1 LVRRI
6 LLVSLVVLT
15 LQCALARP
23 STAQNGNPCLMA
35 NAWAFGE
42 GAWPPGW
49 FYLGEGAGNF
59 SYLIGAYKASCSPKS
74 ECPGGCP
81 GSAGPSGGPSG
92 ASGGG
97 PGGTPAGASGGGG
110 PTPTA
115 NAPIF
120 VTTGDT
126 YIRKTDL
133 SVPGLGAGLH
143 LTRQW
148 NSVWPANEIASS
160 VGIFG
165 QNWRSTY
172 EESVFMG
179 TDNWEKYARGDGG
192 YWSFGVGTSGVLVVA
207 SPASASA
214 TLTRA
219 ASYYLLTLLSGEQR
233 QFSLTTGQLIA
244 IVDRNGNTTQL
255 SYDSSNRLVTVTSP
269 ASQHLYFSYG
279 AGALAYLVTSVTSDF
294 GVTLSYSYDAEGR
307 LVQVTKPDQT
317 TESYTYNT
325 QSQITAVT
333 DNNGRVLESHTYD
346 SSGRGLTASQANGV
360 NAVTISYPQ

>member
-1 LVRRI
+1 VIKRV
-6 LLVSLVVLT
+6 LLVSFVVVVLYG
-15 LQCALARP
+15 ALSCPAA
-23 STAQNGNPCLMA
+23 AQNNNPCLMA

-59 SYLIGAYKASCSPKS
+59 SYLIGAYKASCAPKS

-81 GSAGPSGGPSG
+81 GSAGGPSGGP
-92 ASGGG
+92 GGG
-97 PGGTPAGASGGGG
+97 PGGAPAGGSGGGG
-110 PTPTA
+110 PAPTA
-115 NAPIF
+115 SHPIF

-126 YIRKTDL
+126 YIRKMDL
-133 SVPGLGAGLH
+133 FVPGLGGGLQ

-165 QNWRSTY
+165 PNWRSSY

-179 TDNWEKYARGDGG
+179 TDNWEKYSRGDGS
-192 YWSFGVGTSGVLVVA
+192 YWSFGIGSSGVLVVA
-207 SPASASA
+207 SPGSASA
-214 TLTRA
+214 TLTRT
-219 ASYYLLTLLSGEQR
+219 ASCYLITFLSGDQR
-233 QFSLTTGQLIA
+233 QFSLTTGQLTA
-244 IVDRNGNTTQL
+244 IIDRNGNTTQL

-269 ASQHLYFSYG
+269 ASQHLYFNYG
-279 AGALAYLVTSVTSDF
+279 TGTLAYLVTSVTSDF
-294 GVTLSYSYDAEGR
+294 GVTLSYSYDTEGR

-325 QSQITAVT
+325 QSEITAVT
-333 DNNGRVLESHTYD
+333 DNNGKVLESHTYD
-346 SSGRGLTASQANGV
+346 ASGRGLTASEANGV
-360 NAVTISYPQ
+360 NAVTISYQQ